1 MCVQDPL
8 EVCHAKLQIQPS
20 SWLLQVCL
28 ATMSGEPLTIQ
39 HKDGYSAIDIDT
51 DRLVPLIGHTSRS
64 THTGKLRRLV
74 KRSDGRS
81 RLKPIGIAL
90 RGVGFVT
97 DGFTTLLNAEW
108 YWVIPIFCALY
119 ILSWLVFAGIWTAVA
134 YTNGQYNGTCVVGV
148 VDFSTAFLFSIET
161 QTTIG
166 FGNKYVTGSCTGGI
180 FVIVL
185 QSLLGLF
192 LDSLLLGMIFVKL
205 TRPRNRR
212 KTMVFSKIAVIYEK
226 DGQKVLE
233 FRVGDL
239 RRSQI
244 VECHVRLQL
253 YWYKEVN
260 SQREFHQYDLDVGY
274 DTGRDR
280 VFLLA
285 PVSVYHYITETS
297 PLYGITEEELST
309 QDIELV
315 VILEGIVE
323 VTSLTVQALWSYTKD
338 EIQFNRKFLPV
349 VSRRE
354 RGKWVADF
362 DKLDSTVCV
371 EQDHQQVEPL

>member
-1 MCVQDPL
+1 
-8 EVCHAKLQIQPS
+8 
-20 SWLLQVCL
+20 
-28 ATMSGEPLTIQ
+28 MSGEPVTVQ
-39 HKDGYSAIDIDT
+39 HKDGYTTINIDT
-51 DRLVPLIGHTSRS
+51 QTDNLVPLIGSTSRS
-64 THTGKLRRLV
+64 NHTPKPSRLV

-81 RLKPIGIAL
+81 RLKPVGIAL

-134 YTNGQYNGTCVVGV
+134 YTNGRYNGTCIVGV
-148 VDFSTAFLFSIET
+148 VDFSTAFLFSVET

-166 FGNKYVTGSCTGGI
+166 FGNKYVTGSCAAGI
-180 FVIVL
+180 FVIVV

-192 LDSLLLGMIFVKL
+192 LDSFLLGMIFVKL

-239 RRSQI
+239 RRSQL

-253 YWYKEVN
+253 YWYKNVN
-260 SQREFHQYDLDVGY
+260 SDREFHQYDLDVGY
-274 DTGRDR
+274 DTGHDR

-297 PLYGITEEELST
+297 PLYGITEAELNHL
-309 QDIELV
+309 DIELV

-338 EIQFNRKFLPV
+338 EILFNRKFLPM
-349 VSRRE
+349 VSRRDG
-354 RGKWVADF
+354 GKWVADF
-362 DKLDSTVCV
+362 DKMDSTVHL
-371 EQDHQQVEPL
+371 EQEQQEVEPL